1 MRNARKFLKLVTVLG
16 ASAALMATSACQSGS
31 LSGSGNNNASGGEV
45 TTIKFLHTNDATNT
59 ALAKALSDAFNAS
72 QTKYKVTLE
81 SRPGGT
87 EGDNLVKTRLSTGEM
102 TDVFIYNS
110 GSLLNNLNPTKN
122 LIALGDE
129 AYVKDYTKPFTIA
142 VTSSAD
148 KKIYGAPFGAG
159 SGGGIMY
166 NKKVYADLGL
176 KVPNTWDEFMANN
189 AKIKAAGKTAVL
201 QTYGTTWTSQLFVLA
216 DFANI
221 NASDPNWGADYTAN
235 KKKYSNAPALAGF
248 QHTEDVFK
256 AGYVNSDAAQLTL
269 DNGLKKLA
277 AGDAVHYPILSGTIT
292 TVQQNSP
299 DKVNDLGFFP
309 IPTTLGATSTL
320 TTWVPGAFYI
330 PTTTKDKKLEA
341 VKAFVTYAESADGC
355 KAQLSAVSPN
365 GPFGMANCVPTGNLP
380 PVAQDVFS
388 YSSKN
393 AFGPA
398 LEFISPLKGPN
409 LESIIILVGTGQKT
423 AVQAAGLYDEDLKK
437 QAAQLNLPGW

>member
-1 MRNARKFLKLVTVLG
+1 MPNRRNFLKLATAVG
-16 ASAALMATSACQSGS
+16 ASSTILATSACQSGS
-31 LSGSGNNNASGGEV
+31 LSGSNNNASGGDV

-59 ALAKALSDAFNAS
+59 ALAKALSEAFNAS

-110 GSLLNNLNPTKN
+110 GSLMNNLNPSKN
-122 LIALGDE
+122 LIPLGDE
-129 AYVKDYTKPFTIA
+129 PYVKDFTKPFTLA
-142 VTSSAD
+142 VTSSSD
-148 KKIYGAPFGAG
+148 KKIYGAPFGPG

-166 NKKVYADLGL
+166 NRKVYADLGL

-221 NASDPNWGADYTAN
+221 NASDANWGADYTAN
-235 KKKYSNAPALAGF
+235 KKKYSSQPALAGF

-256 AGYVNSDAAQLTL
+256 GGYINSDAASLTL

-277 AGDAVHYPILSGTIT
+277 LGDAVHYPILSGVIT
-292 TVQQNSP
+292 TVQQNNP
-299 DKVNDLGFFP
+299 DKVADLGFFP

-330 PTTTKDKKLEA
+330 PVTTKDKKLEA
-341 VKAFVTYAESADGC
+341 VKAFITFAEAADGC
-355 KAQLSAVSPN
+355 KSQLGAVSPN
-365 GPFGMANCVPTGNLP
+365 GPFGMATCVPTGTLP
-380 PVAQDVFS
+380 QVPTDVFS

-393 AFGPA
+393 QFGPA

-409 LESIIILVGTGQKT
+409 LESIIILVGTGQKS
-423 AVQAAGLYDEDLKK
+423 AKDAAALYDEDLKK

>member
-1 MRNARKFLKLVTVLG
+1 MPNRRNFLKLVTAVG
-16 ASAALMATSACQSGS
+16 ASSTILATSACQSGS
-31 LSGSGNNNASGGEV
+31 LSGSKNASGGEV
-45 TTIKFLHTNDATNT
+45 ATIKFLHTNDATNT

-72 QTKYKVTLE
+72 QTKYRVTLE

-102 TDVFIYNS
+102 TDVFMYNS
-110 GSLLNNLNPTKN
+110 GSLMNNLNPSKN
-122 LIALGDE
+122 LIPFGDE

-142 VTSSAD
+142 VTSTTD

-166 NKKVYADLGL
+166 NRKVYADLGL
-176 KVPNTWDEFMANN
+176 KVPDTWDQFMANN

-221 NASDPNWGADYTAN
+221 NTSDANWGTDYTAN

-256 AGYVNSDAAQLTL
+256 AGYINTDAASLTL

-277 AGDAVHYPILSGTIT
+277 LGDAVHFPVLSGVIT
-292 TVQQNSP
+292 TVQQNNP
-299 DKVNDLGFFP
+299 DKVADLGFFP
-309 IPTTLGATSTL
+309 IPTTLGSTSTL
-320 TTWVPGAFYI
+320 TTWVPSAFYI
-330 PTTTKDKKLEA
+330 PVTTKDKKLEA
-341 VKAFVTYAESADGC
+341 VKAFIAFAEAADGC
-355 KAQLSAVSPN
+355 KAQLGAASPN
-365 GPFGMANCVPTGNLP
+365 GPFGMATCVPTGNLP
-380 PVAQDVFS
+380 QVATDVFS
-388 YSSKN
+388 YSTKN
-393 AFGPA
+393 QFGPA

-423 AVQAAGLYDEDLKK
+423 AAQAAALYDEDLKK